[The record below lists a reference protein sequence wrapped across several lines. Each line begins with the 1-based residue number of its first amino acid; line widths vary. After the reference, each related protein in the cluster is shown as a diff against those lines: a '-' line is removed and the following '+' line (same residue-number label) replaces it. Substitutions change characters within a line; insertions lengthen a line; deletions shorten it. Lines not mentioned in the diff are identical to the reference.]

1 MERDI
6 VFLSA
11 RTRRITLITEK
22 FHYIYRNGD
31 RIIQK
36 VEDLESDMRVH
47 GMPGIKTPRS
57 MFEDKYSQIYVSKLN
72 L

>member
-36 VEDLESDMRVH
+36 VEDLESDMIRTQRY
-47 GMPGIKTPRS
+47 IKEVNI
-57 MFEDKYSQIYVSKLN
+57 FFFNFFWKIY
-72 L
+72 